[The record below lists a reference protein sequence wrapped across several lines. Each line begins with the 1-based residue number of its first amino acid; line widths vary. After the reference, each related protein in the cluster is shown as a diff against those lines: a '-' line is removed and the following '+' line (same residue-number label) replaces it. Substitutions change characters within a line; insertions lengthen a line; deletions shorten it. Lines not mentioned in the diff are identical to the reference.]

1 MNEAEPQRRE
11 LDFVWGVGEQA
22 QWGADTPRVGDL
34 EDSWVQENRTLVLLS
49 LIFIGVTKLTTLTH
63 SHRFGVISKM
73 AKGHGLLPKWPR
85 ASSRWGTNLQ
95 QQKERRLGGRKVGI
109 CGNCEDFGF

>member
-11 LDFVWGVGEQA
+11 LDFVWGLWGQA

-34 EDSWVQENRTLVLLS
+34 EDSWMLGNRTLVLLS

-63 SHRFGVISKM
+63 SQI
-73 AKGHGLLPKWPR
+73 
-85 ASSRWGTNLQ
+85 WGD
-95 QQKERRLGGRKVGI
+95 K
-109 CGNCEDFGF
+109 